1 MSKSGDFNFK
11 SIGMLLRVVAVA
23 TSSVAAIISTW
34 LPLVFGYTFP
44 FTTLFLLLLLLI
56 AGAFLVHGLLTHIF
70 NDITD
75 FESGTDAHS
84 PALLSGGSRVIQT
97 GAMSLSTLKLL
108 GGILIITLCLS
119 AIILAFFEQYE
130 LAVLI
135 IVGIWGALSYSSAP
149 FKFSYKPFIGEWLSL
164 FPSLCMLGL
173 AAPWIMLSAIP
184 LWGWQNAI
192 VNAVWCMAWVMVHH
206 IPDIEADKK
215 AVPVKRTS
223 VVWSVGRFGNKAAP
237 FPALLYLFFISI
249 LAVWIMFTRPV
260 AGLGTLVI
268 VLYGLFLIMRMNTQ
282 KPEAATDVEKKL
294 LLLAMS
300 TAIWLGIFV

>member
-1 MSKSGDFNFK
+1 
-11 SIGMLLRVVAVA
+11 MLLRVVAVA
-23 TSSVAAIISTW
+23 TSSVAAIMSTW

-44 FTTLFLLLLLLI
+44 FITLFLLLLLLI

-97 GAMSLSTLKLL
+97 GAMSLSTLKRL
-108 GGILIITLCLS
+108 GGILVITLCLS

-249 LAVWIMFTRPV
+249 LAIWIMFTRPV
-260 AGLGTLVI
+260 AGLGALVI
-268 VLYGLFLIMRMNTQ
+268 ALYGLFLIMRMNTQ

>member
-56 AGAFLVHGLLTHIF
+56 AGAFLVRGLLTHIF

-97 GAMSLSTLKLL
+97 GAMSLSTLKRL

-215 AVPVKRTS
+215 AIPVKRTS